1 METLTKAMTL
11 GLVMLSFAAT
21 VGATEAPQRD
31 VAALEDSRDQVA
43 WQARNAK
50 GVSQQERRGE
60 AERLQGLID
69 SLNQGGR
76 VDPSEVDRALN
87 RTR

>member
-1 METLTKAMTL
+1 MKTLTQSITI
-11 GLVMLSFAAT
+11 GLAMLSLVGTAGAADK
-21 VGATEAPQRD
+21 RD

-43 WQARNAK
+43 WQAQNAK
-50 GVSQQERRGE
+50 GVDRQELKE
-60 AERLQGLID
+60 EEQRLQGLID

>member
-1 METLTKAMTL
+1 MKRLTQSMLT
-11 GLVMLSFAAT
+11 GLAMLSLVGTAGAADK
-21 VGATEAPQRD
+21 RD

-43 WQARNAK
+43 WQAQNAK
-50 GVSQQERRGE
+50 GVEKQKLKEEEQ
-60 AERLQGLID
+60 RLQGLID

-76 VDPSEVDRALN
+76 VDPAEVDRALN